1 MIKLA
6 KKNKI
11 LPFEDEQPLEFL
23 ALKNDTSLF
32 MFGSSN
38 KKRPDNVVMGRM
50 FDFHLLDMVEFGVF
64 DFKPASAFDTA
75 APGLGL
81 KPCFVFCGDG
91 FEQDPALKT
100 LSNLFLDF
108 FGGRPTNMINLR
120 GLENVMVLTAVEGV
134 VHFRHYTVSLQKSGD
149 QRVPRVE
156 LEEVGPSFSMRV
168 GRSKL
173 ASEEQWKKAVVV
185 DKSKTR
191 DPSRPH
197 KNIEIDTLGT
207 RLGTVHVGNQ
217 DLSGLVLKKNRALR
231 KAKHYQNDVEE
242 DEGEGHEA
250 QSSKKKHKKLVADPK
265 DI

>member
-1 MIKLA
+1 MLQNREPKMIENEKKAMMVHGHSCSLNVKEFFDEMASLKQPNVIKLA

-108 FGGRPTNMINLR
+108 FGGRPTNMI
-120 GLENVMVLTAVEGV
+120 
-134 VHFRHYTVSLQKSGD
+134 
-149 QRVPRVE
+149 
-156 LEEVGPSFSMRV
+156 
-168 GRSKL
+168 
-173 ASEEQWKKAVVV
+173 
-185 DKSKTR
+185 
-191 DPSRPH
+191 
-197 KNIEIDTLGT
+197 
-207 RLGTVHVGNQ
+207 
-217 DLSGLVLKKNRALR
+217 
-231 KAKHYQNDVEE
+231 
-242 DEGEGHEA
+242 
-250 QSSKKKHKKLVADPK
+250 
-265 DI
+265 